1 MKLFKKIYLLKVA
14 NYHSKDEVLTIPI
27 SQADSIEKIRKA
39 IMDRLEIQEKD
50 RRNAQFF
57 IEDNG
62 NYEAQTISHAKLSA
76 ILNSGSTFF
85 VDSLGTATS
94 ETPSSTNNGSAAAR
108 YSAQLSFF

>member
-1 MKLFKKIYLLKVA
+1 
-14 NYHSKDEVLTIPI
+14 VLTIPI

-62 NYEAQTISHAKLSA
+62 NYEALPETISHTKLSA
-76 ILNSGSTFF
+76 LLNSGSTVF
-85 VDSLGTATS
+85 VDSLGTAAS
-94 ETPSSTNNGSAAAR
+94 ETQSSTNNGSTRAGTR
-108 YSAQLSFF
+108 YSAQLSFFY